1 MNQNIKID
9 PLDPRHNMENS
20 NDPRR
25 IRVVRQSAANS
36 PSRELVRAE
45 SSRRGVV
52 RRPAST
58 PKTIVQMQDPRLFSK
73 AQLEYL
79 KIIHPQ
85 SENRKLVDTFRE
97 LRTRLMALRQNQNFT
112 VMVTSVTPGGGG
124 SFVAM
129 NLAASIAFEDS
140 KTSLLLDCNLRD
152 PHLHKILQLA
162 KLDNGKGLTDFLADP
177 SIGIDTVVRPSGIPR
192 MRMVPVGGKRESATE
207 YFSSRTMHGFFNE
220 VSRRYR
226 DRYVIV
232 DAPSISSS
240 ADAKILANLVDYI
253 ILVVPYGKVSANQ
266 IASICRDVDQSKLI
280 GTVLND
286 EPLAEII

>member
-1 MNQNIKID
+1 MNGSHQHTD
-9 PLDPRHNMENS
+9 SFDLRDYMHNS
-20 NDPRR
+20 NDLGR
-25 IRVVRQSAANS
+25 IRAVRQPVSR
-36 PSRELVRAE
+36 PSRELVRADE
-45 SSRRGVV
+45 NRGIVHRAGSSAV
-52 RRPAST
+52 
-58 PKTIVQMQDPRLFSK
+58 TIAQMQDPRLFSK
-73 AQLEYL
+73 AQLDYL

-85 SENRKLVDTFRE
+85 SDNRALADTFRD
-97 LRTRLMALRQNQNFT
+97 LRTRLMGLRNNQNFT
-112 VMVTSVTPGGGG
+112 VMVTSVVPGGGA

-162 KLDNGKGLTDFLADP
+162 KLDNGKGLTDFLSNP
-177 SIGIDTVVRPSGIPR
+177 NIGIESIVRPSGIPR
-192 MRMVPVGGKRESATE
+192 MRMVPVGSRLESSTE
-207 YFSSRTMHGFFNE
+207 YLSSRLMHGFFNE

-232 DAPSISSS
+232 DAPSIASS

-253 ILVVPYGKVSANQ
+253 ILVVPYGKVSANK
-266 IASICRDVDQSKLI
+266 IASACHDIDQSKLI

-286 EPLAEII
+286 EPLAEIF

>member
-1 MNQNIKID
+1 MNQGQKID
-9 PLDPRHNMENS
+9 PREPEETMR
-20 NDPRR
+20 NDDTRR
-25 IRVVRQSAANS
+25 IRVIRPKAANAAG
-36 PSRELVRAE
+36 RELVRSE
-45 SSRRGVV
+45 TGRRGVV
-52 RRPAST
+52 RRPGSS

-85 SENRKLVDTFRE
+85 SDNRKLVDTFRE
-97 LRTRLMALRQNQNFT
+97 LRTRLMGLRDNQNFT
-112 VMVTSVTPGGGG
+112 VMVTSVAPGGGG

-152 PHLHKILQLA
+152 PYVHKILQLA
-162 KLDNGKGLTDFLADP
+162 KLDNGKGLTDFLANP
-177 SIGIDTVVRPSGIPR
+177 TIGIESVVRPSGIPR
-192 MRMVPVGGKRESATE
+192 MRMIPVGGKRESATE

-232 DAPSISSS
+232 DAPSIASS

-253 ILVVPYGKVSANQ
+253 ILVVPYGKISANQ
-266 IASICRDVDQSKLI
+266 IASICHDVDQSKLI

-286 EPLAEII
+286 EPLAEF